1 MDRKAY
7 DSLRKVYTDSLG
19 KLYERDLKNL
29 FEAAKEKVAGNF

>member
-19 KLYERDLKNL
+19 KLYERDLRNL
-29 FEAAKEKVAGNF
+29 FDTAKEKIAGN